1 MSDLF
6 GLSILMIIFYNLIRN
21 IKNMSE
27 INLIKSSFLTGI
39 LIGVRI
45 SFIPFLLPLYFL
57 IIRKIKIRLFF
68 KCISSLSI
76 GLFLWLIPLILITG
90 LEEFVNI
97 SLKHINGHF
106 FNWGGGVLSSNS
118 SFFIRIIKIIES
130 IWADGL
136 GCWWNGRHWLTAI
149 VGVFTIILSIRA
161 IKQIRFKVEKKELII
176 LFYCVITYFI
186 WIFLFQNIIYKP
198 RHIIVFIPFILLFFN
213 YGIINQSKKSRFH
226 NIFIGTFL
234 ITLILTTS
242 ILNWQHKKPS
252 ALNQVKN
259 YVIKTNNDLEVFYSS
274 KLINN
279 YIKKYKGSENIVF
292 LDKNSKTRLL
302 QYYNSGYKI
311 YSTIRINDS
320 MNLTKK
326 ESFYHNSYVNRLWP
340 HINIY
345 SYKK

>member
-1 MSDLF
+1 
-6 GLSILMIIFYNLIRN
+6 
-21 IKNMSE
+21 
-27 INLIKSSFLTGI
+27 
-39 LIGVRI
+39 
-45 SFIPFLLPLYFL
+45 
-57 IIRKIKIRLFF
+57 
-68 KCISSLSI
+68 
-76 GLFLWLIPLILITG
+76 
-90 LEEFVNI
+90 
-97 SLKHINGHF
+97 
-106 FNWGGGVLSSNS
+106 
-118 SFFIRIIKIIES
+118 
-130 IWADGL
+130 
-136 GCWWNGRHWLTAI
+136 
-149 VGVFTIILSIRA
+149 
-161 IKQIRFKVEKKELII
+161 
-176 LFYCVITYFI
+176 
-186 WIFLFQNIIYKP
+186 
-198 RHIIVFIPFILLFFN
+198 

-292 LDKNSKTRLL
+292 LDKNSKSRLL

-326 ESFYHNSYVNRLWP
+326 ESFYHNPYVNRLWP